1 MTDIHDAR
9 FGAAGTAEAALAV
22 EAGGAAEAGRAPVS
36 GKVVEALETDRA
48 GRTGCTVPTDHTG
61 RTDSTDHTGRTD
73 STDHGD
79 PAGEAAAEETR
90 PALLSRARD
99 ELWRAVDER
108 DELAA
113 ARGVF
118 ELLDSGLDAE
128 DILLEVIAPVQ
139 HKVGVEWA
147 AGRITVAQEHAA
159 TAIHDRII
167 AAMAHRATAKAP
179 APDHGKRGMTVVVAC
194 VEGEWHALPA
204 RILAETLR
212 LRGHTVDFLGA
223 QVPTPHLIAH
233 LHRTAPDVVALSCS
247 LPTRLPTAHAAITA
261 IQATGVPVLA
271 GGAAF
276 APDGRYARLLG
287 ADAWAAEAREAA
299 DVLGRG
305 LPRPH
310 LDSARL
316 AVEDLPHLSDQE
328 YTMVSR
334 GKRQLVKNTLAGL
347 EQRLPAMRSYSEAER
362 ERTAED
368 VAHIVDFL
376 AAALYTD
383 DARLFTG
390 FLEWTGDILEARRVP
405 ALVLLPGLERLQ
417 EELKDFPR
425 ALGCLAQGVAAL
437 HGRNRRPTIPGPGT
451 AA

>member
-1 MTDIHDAR
+1 MTDMHDVR
-9 FGAAGTAEAALAV
+9 FGAAATVGAAGAALGNEARGRV
-22 EAGGAAEAGRAPVS
+22 AGGRPGDT
-36 GKVVEALETDRA
+36 VEDVESA
-48 GRTGCTVPTDHTG
+48 RTGHA
-61 RTDSTDHTGRTD
+61 
-73 STDHGD
+73 
-79 PAGEAAAEETR
+79 AGAVAAVSR
-90 PALLSRARD
+90 PELLSRARD
-99 ELWRAVDER
+99 ELWQAVDAR
-108 DELAA
+108 DELTA

-118 ELLDSGLDAE
+118 DLLEAGLAAE

-139 HKVGVEWA
+139 HRVGTEWA

-159 TAIHDRII
+159 TAIHDRVI
-167 AAMAHRATAKAP
+167 AAMAHRATPKRPESDGTGRP
-179 APDHGKRGMTVVVAC
+179 ARATVTVAC

-233 LHRTAPDVVALSCS
+233 LHRTAPDVVALSSS

-261 IQATGVPVLA
+261 IQATGIPVIA

-287 ADAWAAEAREAA
+287 ADAWAAGAREAA
-299 DVLGRG
+299 EVLGRG
-305 LPRPH
+305 LRRPH
-310 LDSARL
+310 LDAARP
-316 AVEDLPHLSDQE
+316 AVDDLPHLSDQE

-347 EQRLPAMRSYSEAER
+347 ERRLPAMRSYGEAER

-390 FLEWTGDILEARRVP
+390 FLDWTGDVLEARGVP
-405 ALVLLPGLERLQ
+405 ARVLLPGLELLRQ
-417 EELKDFPR
+417 ELKDFPR
-425 ALGCLAQGVAAL
+425 ALDFLEQGRAAL
-437 HGRNRRPTIPGPGT
+437 HGRNPRPTAPGPG
-451 AA
+451 AVA

>member
-9 FGAAGTAEAALAV
+9 FGAAGTAEDALAA
-22 EAGGAAEAGRAPVS
+22 EAGGAADIGRAAEAGRAPVS
-36 GKVVEALETDRA
+36 GKAVEALETDRA
-48 GRTGCTVPTDHTG
+48 GRTD
-61 RTDSTDHTGRTD
+61 RTDSTDRTGRTVP
-73 STDHGD
+73 TDQSD

-179 APDHGKRGMTVVVAC
+179 DRDHGKRGMTVVVAC

-233 LHRTAPDVVALSCS
+233 LHRTAPDVVALSSS

-316 AVEDLPHLSDQE
+316 AVEDLPHLIDQE

-334 GKRQLVKNTLAGL
+334 GKRQLVKNTLANL
-347 EQRLPAMRSYSEAER
+347 EQRLPAMRSYSETER

-390 FLEWTGDILEARRVP
+390 FLEWTGDILEARGVP
-405 ALVLLPGLERLQ
+405 ALVLLPGLEHLQ

-425 ALGCLAQGVAAL
+425 ALDCLAQGAAAL
-437 HGRNRRPTIPGPGT
+437 RGRNRRPTFPGPGT